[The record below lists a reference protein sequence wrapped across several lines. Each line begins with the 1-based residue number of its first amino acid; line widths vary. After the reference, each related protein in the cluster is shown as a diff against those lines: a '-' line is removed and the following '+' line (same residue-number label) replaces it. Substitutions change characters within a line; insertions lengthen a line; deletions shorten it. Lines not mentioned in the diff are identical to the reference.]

1 MKASDIKAL
10 WDKHFDYWDHR
21 RKEME
26 RYDNA
31 YKMDFWDDRS
41 ADALMYAMTNT
52 QLNVQTSD
60 GYGYI
65 EGFIASLFAKNPAVT
80 LRAGIENKGNPSKA
94 EAVANAFLLKTR
106 SEIEQTS
113 RLALIFPMS
122 FIKLVPIMGQKLH
135 YKVCPVSLSPWEV
148 ILDRDAPRW
157 DRQRFIGHRYFMPL
171 TEAKDKFGN
180 KSFQGKQRRDYLDK
194 NRMDP
199 YEDTDAGSYAEYVE
213 IIEMYDFEN
222 DELTFYCEDLDRDNK
237 VLQSG
242 FIPFRDADNKP
253 VCPIVPLYFNRQPA
267 KPMDGYS
274 AMRRVYDQQF
284 EINVIRSFQANAVR
298 KASRQYLVKSGL
310 LDEEQ
315 MAQLTSGID
324 GLFIEVDEEN
334 LEGVM
339 RAVPQNPTPPELER
353 YYAQVQE
360 DKNKGSL
367 MAPFTR
373 GESSRVTATE
383 AVALA
388 SYTASEIG
396 RMARERDA
404 MIEQLADV
412 YLNILATF
420 LEEEPTNLVQI
431 DGKIVSISP
440 EDLRGD
446 FQVFASDQ
454 ASTPL
459 SDVAAK
465 NQLLMNIP
473 TLVNLG
479 VPALTVLKEV
489 VRVLNLPEE
498 FVLQADQNIKAQQEA
513 QAQAQQ
519 QKVPGG
525 VQGIELPPSPE
536 EAIQNASTKAVRNF
550 IPEE

>member
-1 MKASDIKAL
+1 
-10 WDKHFDYWDHR
+10 
-21 RKEME
+21 
-26 RYDNA
+26 
-31 YKMDFWDDRS
+31 
-41 ADALMYAMTNT
+41 
-52 QLNVQTSD
+52 
-60 GYGYI
+60 
-65 EGFIASLFAKNPAVT
+65 
-80 LRAGIENKGNPSKA
+80 
-94 EAVANAFLLKTR
+94 
-106 SEIEQTS
+106 
-113 RLALIFPMS
+113 
-122 FIKLVPIMGQKLH
+122 
-135 YKVCPVSLSPWEV
+135 
-148 ILDRDAPRW
+148 
-157 DRQRFIGHRYFMPL
+157 
-171 TEAKDKFGN
+171 
-180 KSFQGKQRRDYLDK
+180 
-194 NRMDP
+194 
-199 YEDTDAGSYAEYVE
+199 
-213 IIEMYDFEN
+213 
-222 DELTFYCEDLDRDNK
+222 
-237 VLQSG
+237 
-242 FIPFRDADNKP
+242 
-253 VCPIVPLYFNRQPA
+253 
-267 KPMDGYS
+267 
-274 AMRRVYDQQF
+274 
-284 EINVIRSFQANAVR
+284 
-298 KASRQYLVKSGL
+298 
-310 LDEEQ
+310 
-315 MAQLTSGID
+315 
-324 GLFIEVDEEN
+324 
-334 LEGVM
+334 
-339 RAVPQNPTPPELER
+339 
-353 YYAQVQE
+353 
-360 DKNKGSL
+360 

>member
-10 WDKHFDYWDHR
+10 WDKHHEYWDHR

-31 YKMDFWDDRS
+31 YKMDFWDERR
-41 ADALMYAMTNT
+41 ADSMMYAMSNT

-65 EGFIASLFAKNPAVT
+65 EGFIASLFAKNPAVS
-80 LRAGIENKGNPSKA
+80 LKAGIENKGTPSKA

-106 SEIEQTS
+106 AEVENVS
-113 RLALIFPMS
+113 RLALIFPQAY
-122 FIKLVPIMGQKLH
+122 IKLVPMMNQKLH
-135 YKVCPVSLSPWEV
+135 DKVCPVSLCPWEV

-157 DRQRFIGHRYFMPL
+157 DRQRFVGHRYFMPL
-171 TEAKDKFGN
+171 DEAKEKFGN
-180 KSFQGKQRRDYLDK
+180 KSFQGKARREYLDY

-213 IIEMYDFEN
+213 IIEMYDLVN
-222 DELTFYCEDLDRDNK
+222 DELTFYCEDLERDNK

-242 FIPFRDADNKP
+242 FIPFRDVNNRP
-253 VCPIVPLYFNRQPA
+253 VCPICPLYFNRQPA
-267 KPMDGYS
+267 KPLDGYS
-274 AMRRVYDQQF
+274 AMRRVYDQLF

-339 RAVPQNPTPPELER
+339 RAVPQNPSPPELER

-404 MIEQLADV
+404 MIEYLAST
-412 YLNILATF
+412 YLSILATF
-420 LEEEPTNLVQI
+420 LEEEPSSLIQM
-431 DGKIVSISP
+431 DGKVVEIKP
-440 EDLRGD
+440 DDLRGD
-446 FQVFASDQ
+446 FSIYASDQ

-465 NQLLMNIP
+465 NQLLNNIP

-479 VPALTVLKEV
+479 VPAITVLKEV
-489 VRVLNLPEE
+489 VRVLNLPED
-498 FVLQADQNIKAQQEA
+498 FVLQADANIKEQQAAQ
-513 QAQAQQ
+513 QAQAAQM
-519 QKVPGG
+519 PGG
-525 VQGIELPPSPE
+525 VSGIEMPPTRE
-536 EAIQNASTKAVRNF
+536 EAIANASTKAVRNF

>member
-1 MKASDIKAL
+1 MRASDIAAIYK
-10 WDKHFDYWDHR
+10 KHHEFWDHR
-21 RKEME
+21 RPEME

-31 YKMDFWDDRS
+31 YKMDFWDERR
-41 ADALMYAMTNT
+41 ADGLLNSMST

-80 LRAGIENKGNPSKA
+80 LRAGIENRGNPSKA
-94 EAVANAFLLKTR
+94 EAVANAFLIKTR
-106 SEIEQTS
+106 HEVENVS
-113 RLALIFPMS
+113 RLALIFPQAYV
-122 FIKLVPIMGQKLH
+122 KLVPMMDQKLH
-135 YKVCPVSLSPWEV
+135 DKVCPVSLSPWEV
-148 ILDRDAPRW
+148 IIDRDAPRW
-157 DRQRFIGHRYFMPL
+157 DRQRFVGHRYFMPL
-171 TEAKDKFGN
+171 PEAKAKFGN
-180 KSFQGKQRRDYLDK
+180 KSFQGKAKKDYLDEK
-194 NRMDP
+194 HNP
-199 YEDTDAGSYAEYVE
+199 YDNTDAGSYGEYVE
-213 IIEMYDFEN
+213 IIEMYDLEN
-222 DELTFYCEDLDRDNK
+222 DELTFYCDDLERDNK

-242 FIPFRDADNKP
+242 FIPFRDVNNRP

-274 AMRRVYDQQF
+274 AMRRVYDQLF
-284 EINVIRSFQANAVR
+284 EINVIRSFQVNAVR
-298 KASRQYLVKSGL
+298 KASRQYLVKAGML
-310 LDEEQ
+310 AEEQ

-334 LEGVM
+334 LEGAM

-353 YYAQVQE
+353 YYDQVQR
-360 DKNKGSL
+360 DKDKGSL

-404 MIEQLADV
+404 MIEHLATV
-412 YLNILATF
+412 YLSILATF
-420 LEEEPTNLVQI
+420 LEEEPTNLIQI
-431 DGKIVSISP
+431 DGAVQSISP
-440 EDLRGD
+440 DDLRGD
-446 FQVFASDQ
+446 FVIFASDQ

-479 VPALTVLKEV
+479 VPADTVLKEV

-498 FVLQADQNIKAQQEA
+498 FVLKAQENIKQQ
-513 QAQAQQ
+513 QQAQQ
-519 QKVPGG
+519 AEQQTVPGG
-525 VQGIELPPSPE
+525 VKGIELPPSPE
-536 EAIQNASTKAVRNF
+536 EAIANASSKAVRNF
-550 IPEE
+550 LPEE

>member
-1 MKASDIKAL
+1 MKAADIEAL
-10 WDKHFDYWDHR
+10 VHKHEEYWDR
-21 RKEME
+21 LKKEME

-31 YKMDFWDDRS
+31 YKMNFWDYRN
-41 ADALMYAMTNT
+41 AEGYLYAMENT
-52 QLNVQTSD
+52 QLNIQTSD

-65 EGFIASLFAKNPAVT
+65 EGFIASLFSKNPAVSMK
-80 LRAGIENKGNPSKA
+80 LGIEATGIVKKA
-94 EAVANAFLLKTR
+94 QALANNFLLKTR
-106 SEIEQTS
+106 PEIENTS
-113 RLALIFPMS
+113 RLALIFPMA
-122 FIKLVPIMGQKLH
+122 FIKLVPMRDSKLLD
-135 YKVCPVSLSPWEV
+135 KVCPVSLCPWEV

-171 TEAKDKFGN
+171 YEAKDKFGN
-180 KSFQGKQRRDYLDK
+180 KQFQPREKKEYLSKYENDT
-194 NRMDP
+194 
-199 YEDTDAGSYAEYVE
+199 YEDTDAGTYAEYVE
-213 IIEMYDFEN
+213 IIEMYDMMN
-222 DELTFYCEDLDRDNK
+222 DELTFYCPDMVRDNK

-242 FIPFRDADNKP
+242 FIPFRDEYGKP
-253 VCPIVPLYFNRQPA
+253 VCPIVPLYYNRIPS

-274 AMRRVYDQQF
+274 AMKRVYDQLF
-284 EINVIRSFQANAVR
+284 EINIIRSFQANGVR
-298 KASRQYLVKSGL
+298 KASRQYLVKAGT

-315 MAQLTSGID
+315 MAQLCSGID
-324 GLFIEVDEEN
+324 GLFIEVDDES

-339 RAVPQNPTPPELER
+339 RAVPQNPTPPELDR
-353 YYAQVQE
+353 YYENVQE

-373 GESSRVTATE
+373 GESTRTTATE

-404 MIEQLADV
+404 MIEGLAKA
-412 YLNILATF
+412 YLSVLATF
-420 LEEEPTNLVQI
+420 LEDEPAQVIQI
-431 DGKIVSISP
+431 EGEVVSITP

-446 FQVFASDQ
+446 FQVFANDT

-459 SDVAAK
+459 SDIASK

-479 VPALTVLKEV
+479 VPAMSVLKEV
-489 VRVLNLPEE
+489 VRVLNLPEDFITDAE
-498 FVLQADQNIKAQQEA
+498 ANIAQL

-519 QKVPGG
+519 QQMAQANAVEPT
-525 VQGIELPPSPE
+525 QTSPE
-536 EAIQNASTKAVRNF
+536 EAIANAGTGNIRQF
-550 IPEE
+550 LREEG